1 MFKYEINLINKTLY
15 LMHLLIKG
23 LTVRKENLIYK
34 EEQKN
39 NRSWVGYEKAEL
51 IRTVWN
57 KIKEL
62 F

>member
-1 MFKYEINLINKTLY
+1 MFKCKINLINKTLY

-23 LTVRKENLIYK
+23 LTIWRENLIYK
-34 EEQKN
+34 EGQKN

-51 IRTVWN
+51 IRLFWN